1 MKKITKA
8 VIPVAGFGTRFLPF
22 TKAMPKEM
30 LPIIDKPT
38 IQYIVEE
45 AAASGITDII
55 IVTAAHSN
63 KRAIEDHFDSSRE
76 LEHLLERKGNEQFL
90 EVVKSISELAN
101 IHYIRQK
108 EARGLGD
115 AILCAK
121 TFMGNDPFAI
131 LLGDDIVVN
140 DDDAAIGQ
148 LIHAYE
154 QTGYSQMGVQQV
166 KTSEV
171 SKYGIVAT
179 EDDCQ
184 ISKMTDFVE
193 KPKTSEAPSNRAVLG
208 RYVLTPTIFE
218 YLESQTAG
226 AGNEIQLTDA
236 VKRMMSVED
245 VYACTFEG
253 KRYDIGD
260 KLGFLKA
267 TVDFALEREDIKEEF
282 LEFLKAKHIEE
293 VE

>member
-45 AAASGITDII
+45 AVKAGITDILF
-55 IVTAAHSN
+55 VTAAHSN
-63 KRAIEDHFDSSRE
+63 KRSIEDHFDTNLE
-76 LEHLLERKGNEQFL
+76 LEMLLEKKGKDDFL
-90 EVVKSISELAN
+90 KEIKELSSLAN

-108 EARGLGD
+108 EAKGLGD

-121 TFMGNDPFAI
+121 TFVGNDSFAV

-140 DDDAAIGQ
+140 EVPAIGQ
-148 LIHAYE
+148 LISAYE
-154 QTGYSQMGVQQV
+154 TKESSIMGVQ
-166 KTSEV
+166 EV
-171 SKYGIVAT
+171 SDGDVDKYGIVSLDNC
-179 EDDCQ
+179 EGNLE
-184 ISKMTDFVE
+184 KMNDFVE
-193 KPKTSEAPSNRAVLG
+193 KPNIKEAPSNKAVLG
-208 RYVLTPTIFE
+208 RYILTPTIFE
-218 YLESQTAG
+218 YLETQKEG

-236 VKRMMSVED
+236 VKRMMEKED
-245 VYACTFEG
+245 VYAFTFEG
-253 KRYDIGD
+253 NRYDIGD

-267 TVDFALEREDIKEEF
+267 TVDFALQREGLKEEF
-282 LEFLKAKHIEE
+282 KKFLKNKI
-293 VE
+293 